1 MNMTSGALGKQ
12 ILYFSIPLI
21 LSNLLQ
27 VCFNMS
33 DIAVVG
39 KFAGPEAL
47 GAVGSTTILV
57 TLFTGF
63 LIGLGNGVNV
73 LVARYL
79 GLKNDKAVKESV
91 HTSLIICFV
100 FGILLLVLGQ
110 VFSGILLELLKTKQE
125 LMDGARL
132 YLRIYFLGM
141 PALAVY
147 NFGNAVLS
155 AAGDTKRPLYY
166 LLAAGIINV
175 ALNLLFVI
183 AFKRSVDG
191 VAAASVIS
199 QYISALLIVL
209 FLARHKLAYG
219 IEAKSLRLNKKHTAD
234 VLKLGLPSGFQNA
247 IFAIANLFIQTGVNS
262 FDAVTVEGNAA
273 AANAD
278 PLIYDVMAAFY
289 MACSSFMSQNYGA
302 GNKKRVIKS
311 YYISLAYSAGAG
323 AVLGLALVL
332 FGRQFLS
339 VFTSDSQVIE
349 EGMIRLKI
357 MGFSY
362 AISAF
367 MDCTIAASRGLGKT
381 LVPTVVV
388 IMGSCIFRIAWIYT
402 VFAYF
407 KTIFSL
413 YLLYAFSWT
422 ITAVAEIAYFAAAYK
437 KTVFSNE
444 TVLNIV
450 KKTDKQS
457 AGIQAD

>member
-1 MNMTSGALGKQ
+1 MDMTTGSLGKQ
-12 ILYFSIPLI
+12 ILFFSIPLI
-21 LSNLLQ
+21 ISNLLQ

-39 KFAGPEAL
+39 KFAGAAAL

-73 LVARYL
+73 LVARYI
-79 GLKNDKAVKESV
+79 GQKNDKAVKEAV
-91 HTSLIICFV
+91 HSAIIICFI
-100 FGILLLVLGQ
+100 FGVLLLVLGLG
-110 VFSGILLELLKTKQE
+110 FSGALLRVLNTKDE
-125 LMDGARL
+125 LMDGAKL
-132 YLRIYFLGM
+132 YLKIYFLGM

-166 LLAAGIINV
+166 LLAAGIINIV
-175 ALNLLFVI
+175 LNLLFVI
-183 AFKRSVDG
+183 VFKRSVDG

-199 QYISALLIVL
+199 QYISAALIVS
-209 FLARHKLAYG
+209 FLMKHKLVYG
-219 IEAKSLRLNKKHTAD
+219 LETKSLKLNRKHTAD
-234 VLKLGLPSGFQNA
+234 ILKLGLPSGFQNA
-247 IFAIANLFIQTGVNS
+247 IFAIANLFIQAGVNS

-278 PLIYDVMAAFY
+278 PLVYDVMAAFY
-289 MACSSFMSQNYGA
+289 MACSSFMSQNHGA

-311 YYISLAYSAGAG
+311 FYISLAYSAGAG
-323 AVLGLALVL
+323 AILGFGLVF

-339 VFTSDSQVIE
+339 LFTSEPQVID
-349 EGMIRLKI
+349 EGMMRLKV

-362 AISAF
+362 VISAF

-381 LVPTVVV
+381 LVPTIVV
-388 IMGSCIFRIAWIYT
+388 ILGSCVFRVAWIYT

-407 KTIFSL
+407 GTISSL
-413 YLLYAFSWT
+413 YLLYAFSWS
-422 ITAVAEIAYFAAAYK
+422 ITAAAEIAYFAAVYK
-437 KTVFSNE
+437 KS
-444 TVLNIV
+444 
-450 KKTDKQS
+450 Q
-457 AGIQAD
+457 